1 MGVLLFV
8 GIVSF
13 VIMIITMN
21 KPELSIIIPAYNC
34 AISVTQ
40 IVNSILRQDFKD
52 FELIIVNDYS
62 TDNTLD
68 ILKKLAKTDRRIK
81 VVDQPKNGGASAAR
95 NAGIA
100 KAHGKYI
107 MFFDADDDISNKAL
121 STFVNTIKK
130 PNIELAASGFTSVT
144 IKNKK
149 ILNSVDVCTNK
160 LPDQRD
166 NESWRIYILR
176 LLGLDGR
183 LYQVWNKIYLSKI
196 IKDNHLKFQEGI
208 NFGEDLLFNLD
219 YFAHMSGK
227 ISFIPKALYIYYQS
241 LDAGTFSKSSLIYSN
256 RLQNYKAVLDFI
268 NSEPSSDNKD
278 SLLIW
283 LKYNWIYSHL
293 LAISSSNLPHKQK
306 IAKIKEVN
314 QIEAKCEY
322 SSVDIIG
329 RKRYQIEKFLH
340 TIIQRPQLCL
350 ATLKLLTFA
359 KQNRVTAKLWQSLR
373 RNINT

>member
-1 MGVLLFV
+1 
-8 GIVSF
+8 
-13 VIMIITMN
+13 MINMS

-34 AISVTQ
+34 AASVTQ

-52 FELIIVNDYS
+52 FELIIINDCS

-81 VVDQPKNGGASAAR
+81 VVNQNKNGGASAAR
-95 NAGIA
+95 NTGIA

-107 MFFDADDDISNKAL
+107 MLFDADDDIVADTLATFIKA
-121 STFVNTIKK
+121 IKK
-130 PNIELAASGFTSVT
+130 PEIELAVSGFTSVT

-149 ILNSVDVCTNK
+149 VLNSVDVCTNK

-166 NESWRIYILR
+166 NESWKIYILR

-183 LYQVWNKIYLSKI
+183 LYQVWNKIYLANI
-196 IKDNHLKFQEGI
+196 IKDNNLMFQSGI

-227 ISFIPKALYIYYQS
+227 ISFIPQALYIYRQS
-241 LDAGTFSKSSLIYSN
+241 LDTGTFSKSSLIYNN
-256 RLQNYKAVLDFI
+256 RLQNYQAILDFV
-268 NSEPSSDNKD
+268 STEPPSDNKD
-278 SLLIW
+278 SLLTW

-293 LAISSSNLPHKQK
+293 LAISSSDLSHKQK

-314 QIEAKCEY
+314 QVEAECEY
-322 SSVDIIG
+322 SNVDIIG
-329 RKRYQIEKFLH
+329 RKRHQIEKFLH
-340 TIIQRPQLCL
+340 AIIQRPQLCL

-359 KQNRVTAKLWQSLR
+359 KQNRATAKLWQSLR
-373 RNINT
+373 HSINT

>member
-1 MGVLLFV
+1 M
-8 GIVSF
+8 S
-13 VIMIITMN
+13 

-34 AISVTQ
+34 ATSITQ

-52 FELIIVNDYS
+52 FELIIINDCS

-81 VVDQPKNGGASAAR
+81 VVNQPKNGGASAAR
-95 NAGIA
+95 NTGIA

-107 MFFDADDDISNKAL
+107 MFFDADDDIVAGTLATFIKA
-121 STFVNTIKK
+121 IKK
-130 PNIELAASGFTSVT
+130 PEIELAVSGFMSVT

-149 ILNSVDVCTNK
+149 VLNSVDVCTNR
-160 LPDQRD
+160 LPSQKD
-166 NESWRIYILR
+166 NESWKIYILR

-183 LYQVWNKIYLSKI
+183 LYQVWNKIYLANI

-241 LDAGTFSKSSLIYSN
+241 LDDGTFSKSSLIYNN
-256 RLQNYKAVLDFI
+256 RLQNYQAILDFV
-268 NSEPSSDNKD
+268 STEPPSDNKD
-278 SLLIW
+278 SLLTW

-293 LAISSSNLPHKQK
+293 LAVNSSSMSNQEK
-306 IAKIKEVN
+306 IHAVKEVRSF
-314 QIEAKCEY
+314 EAKLGY
-322 SSVDIIG
+322 SSVAIIG
-329 RKRYQIEKFLH
+329 KKRYQLEKSIKQLISHPKLCIFLM
-340 TIIQRPQLCL
+340 R
-350 ATLKLLTFA
+350 TLNYIKRSKL
-359 KQNRVTAKLWQSLR
+359 TAKLWQSLR
-373 RNINT
+373 RSINT

>member
-1 MGVLLFV
+1 M
-8 GIVSF
+8 S
-13 VIMIITMN
+13 

-34 AISVTQ
+34 AASVTQ

-52 FELIIVNDYS
+52 FELIIINDCS

-81 VVDQPKNGGASAAR
+81 VVNQNKNGGASAAR
-95 NAGIA
+95 NTGIA

-107 MFFDADDDISNKAL
+107 MFFDADDDIVADTLATFIKA
-121 STFVNTIKK
+121 IKK
-130 PNIELAASGFTSVT
+130 PEIELAVSGFTSVT

-149 ILNSVDVCTNK
+149 VLNSVDVCTNRPPIQK
-160 LPDQRD
+160 E
-166 NESWRIYILR
+166 NEPWRIYIIR

-183 LYQVWNKIYLSKI
+183 LYQVWNKIYLANI
-196 IKDNHLKFQEGI
+196 IKDNNLMFQSGI

-219 YFAHMSGK
+219 YFAHMSGR
-227 ISFIPKALYIYYQS
+227 ISFIPQGFIHLLQS
-241 LDAGTFSKSSLIYSN
+241 LDDGTFSKSSLIYDN
-256 RLQNYKAVLDFI
+256 RLQNYQAVLEFVGA
-268 NSEPSSDNKD
+268 EPSGDDKD
-278 SLLIW
+278 SLLTW

-293 LAISSSNLPHKQK
+293 LAISSSDLSHKQK

-314 QIEAKCEY
+314 QVEAECEY
-322 SSVDIIG
+322 SNVDIVG

-359 KQNRVTAKLWQSLR
+359 KQNRITAKLWQSLR
-373 RNINT
+373 RSINT